1 MVAINLEGLF
11 KSGDKRRA
19 LSSPLFFMSS
29 MCSLLDATKA
39 ISIPE
44 KKADKINEIT
54 IIAKLV
60 GLI

>member
-1 MVAINLEGLF
+1 
-11 KSGDKRRA
+11 
-19 LSSPLFFMSS
+19 MSS